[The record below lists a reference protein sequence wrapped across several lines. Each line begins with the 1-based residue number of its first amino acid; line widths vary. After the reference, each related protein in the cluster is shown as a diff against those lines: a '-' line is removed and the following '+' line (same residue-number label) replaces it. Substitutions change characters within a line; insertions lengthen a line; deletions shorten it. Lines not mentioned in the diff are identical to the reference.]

1 MERILKELNNL
12 TEKQLIQIHKA
23 VKRIL
28 ADKRAITEDLLFKAG
43 KEVKDRNGLKDASV
57 SHDKYTYERFHKTPE
72 KHSPLEN

>member
-28 ADKRAITEDLLFKAG
+28 ADKRAITEDPLFKAG
-43 KEVKDRNGLKDASV
+43 KEVKGRSGLKDASV
-57 SHDKYTYERFHKTPE
+57 SHDKYIYE
-72 KHSPLEN
+72 